1 MIKTP
6 KTVFALVF
14 LAGCV
19 SLIGI
24 GSVEFARFA
33 VAKPAS
39 DEGWIAFA
47 RDGSIWI
54 MQADGGSERLLTK
67 ARDSGP
73 VWSPDGRQITFMRW
87 FEDPGVWEVYVM
99 NADGSNIRRLTGDSA
114 SELYS
119 DWDPS
124 WSPDGKQIAVARNI
138 YEKKGGKGERKGSG
152 IYVMDADGSNVK
164 RVGGGPAEDL
174 FTQPAWSPDRR
185 KIAYCRCPA
194 NIPGDKWAVW
204 VMDVDGQN
212 RKMLHSQSDGNGLDW
227 SPDGS
232 KIAFTYKE
240 DSSVRHIYVMNADGT
255 NPKKLTRIGKRYFG
269 PVWSPDGTKIAFG
282 AWEEDKQETNVWVMN
297 GDGSNA
303 REITSGCWPSW
314 IASLYAIEP
323 AGRLTTTWGEVKGE

>member
-1 MIKTP
+1 LKLKCRRVCVIKTA
-6 KTVFALVF
+6 KVVFALVF

-24 GSVEFARFA
+24 GSVELARFA

-54 MQADGGSERLLTK
+54 MQADEGSERLLTK

-87 FEDPGVWEVYVM
+87 FEDPGVWEV
-99 NADGSNIRRLTGDSA
+99 
-114 SELYS
+114 
-119 DWDPS
+119 
-124 WSPDGKQIAVARNI
+124 
-138 YEKKGGKGERKGSG
+138 
-152 IYVMDADGSNVK
+152 
-164 RVGGGPAEDL
+164 
-174 FTQPAWSPDRR
+174 
-185 KIAYCRCPA
+185 
-194 NIPGDKWAVW
+194 
-204 VMDVDGQN
+204 
-212 RKMLHSQSDGNGLDW
+212 
-227 SPDGS
+227 
-232 KIAFTYKE
+232 
-240 DSSVRHIYVMNADGT
+240 YVMNADGT

-323 AGRLTTTWGEVKGE
+323 AGRLRTTWGEVKGE